1 MKNNL
6 YSDCPLPDIRAAR
19 IDPKLPAQER
29 VRLFLS
35 KTDDPYRFNVDGTPV
50 EVIFDNTAPTLQQLL
65 TDLGRR
71 LN

>member
-1 MKNNL
+1 MKNDFGK
-6 YSDCPLPDIRAAR
+6 YCPLPDIRAER

-29 VRLFLS
+29 IRLFLS
-35 KTDDPYRFNVDGTPV
+35 KMEDPYKFDVDGTQV

-65 TDLGRR
+65 TDLGKR